1 MSVSLWHSKHP
12 FQRLEDENDNENQ
25 LLGGGEPSRPKGVS
39 AAPRLDLN
47 LDQASCHAADKHI
60 TGSLYIDTTGVP
72 SAVKVLH
79 LRVQV
84 VGTARIHGDD
94 PTQPL
99 SYGLF
104 DYKNDIKL
112 LSKGIRIVNKRAGY
126 SNANASGSNLSN
138 EDIII
143 MQPCQSSSDTHGG
156 IHHQHQKMD
165 PFSST
170 ISSMDQSSDAG
181 GAATNESKSQQ
192 SRAIDNFIIDLALD
206 KYPLKHSS
214 GSLLEQQ
221 QAELLV
227 EDKVYSLPIDTL
239 QRVRFALPIQR
250 KRPLPGT
257 FDNPHYPISYTVA
270 AVMIYC
276 TQDNNSDKRY
286 LSHTMTPVIFE
297 PSPITPPFDG
307 QKGDI
312 LRCSSNDCHYISQ
325 RKIERILLG
334 MLHKHQYRYRQG
346 RRWILVRFLSALKRS
361 STIFSTPYVACSLE
375 LENDQMVFQR
385 GQPIPLRVHL
395 ESHGFALEEIVIRV
409 KIRRTILLTCNVGEQ
424 GESDVVSN
432 IDLAFP
438 LNAGGNNIISGGD
451 ASSADSSGQDSAY
464 LESNPDDDACNNR
477 SKQPSSFGHN
487 ATDTKAVFDLSNVLF
502 IGEDWAYT
510 VIPEMTRRIFELQ
523 YDLETKIYIRG
534 SKLDDSTTPREKAHT
549 TKYYVATEDSHRIP
563 SMNDKSLYQHTLRP
577 TSLPLIVT
585 GCHNRT
591 H

>member
-12 FQRLEDENDNENQ
+12 FQRLEDENDNEYQ
-25 LLGGGEPSRPKGVS
+25 VLGGGEPSRPKGVS

-47 LDQASCHAADKHI
+47 LDQASCHATDKHI

-72 SAVKVLH
+72 SAVNVLH

-112 LSKGIRIVNKRAGY
+112 ISKGIRIVNKRAGY
-126 SNANASGSNLSN
+126 SNANAIDSNLLN

-143 MQPCQSSSDTHGG
+143 MQPSQSSSGPHSDE
-156 IHHQHQKMD
+156 HQKMD
-165 PFSST
+165 ASSST
-170 ISSMDQSSDAG
+170 ISSVDHSSDAS

-192 SRAIDNFIIDLALD
+192 SRAIDNFIIDLALN

-214 GSLLEQQ
+214 GSLLDQK

-239 QRVRFALPIQR
+239 QRVRFVLPIQR

-257 FDNPHYPISYTVA
+257 FDNPHYPINYTVA
-270 AVMIYC
+270 AVMIYS
-276 TQDNNSDKRY
+276 TQDNNNDKRY

-297 PSPITPPFDG
+297 PSPIIPPFDG
-307 QKGDI
+307 QKDDI

-334 MLHKHQYRYRQG
+334 MLHKHQYRYREG

-375 LENDQMVFQR
+375 LENDRNVFIR

-395 ESHGFALEEIVIRV
+395 ETRGFALEEIVIRV

-424 GESDVVSN
+424 GESDAVSK

-438 LNAGGNNIISGGD
+438 LNAGVNNITGGD
-451 ASSADSSGQDSAY
+451 ASSDDSSGQDSAY
-464 LESNPDDDACNNR
+464 LEANPDDNSCNNR
-477 SKQPSSFGHN
+477 SKQPSSFVNN

-510 VIPEMTRRIFELQ
+510 VIPEMTRHIFELQ
-523 YDLETKIYIRG
+523 YDLETKVYIRG
-534 SKLDDSTTPREKAHT
+534 SKSDDSTAPQEKAHT
-549 TKYYVATEDSHRIP
+549 TKYYVATTDSHQIS
-563 SMNDKSLYQHTLRP
+563 SMDDKSLYQHTLRP
-577 TSLPLIVT
+577 TPLPLIVT
-585 GCHNRT
+585 GCHSLT